1 MRPESLA
8 VVRAAA
14 AHILV
19 ADIDFPV
26 LSEESQHHVFRSLR
40 VNDGEIVTI
49 TDGRGRWRRCR
60 ALGDSLDV
68 DGEILSEPGR
78 ANPITI
84 AVAIPKLDRPEWI
97 VQKLTEIGVDQIV
110 FIHADRSVVRW
121 DADRASKHLGK
132 LRRVAVEAIQQSRSV
147 WLPDIVGPQPS
158 EVVLRG
164 AVAAEPGGRELA
176 VDDFDVAI
184 GPEGGWSRAELSL
197 AIDLVSIGS
206 TVLRVETAALAAAVR
221 LVAHAG

>member
-1 MRPESLA
+1 M
-8 VVRAAA
+8 RAAA

-19 ADIDFPV
+19 ADIDSPV

-40 VNDGEIVTI
+40 VDNGEIVTI

-68 DGEILSEPGR
+68 DGEVLSETGR
-78 ANPITI
+78 INRITI

-97 VQKLTEIGVDQIV
+97 VQKLTEIGVDRIV
-110 FIHADRSVVRW
+110 FVHAERSVVRW
-121 DADRASKHLGK
+121 DPDRASKHLGK
-132 LRRVAVEAIQQSRSV
+132 LRRVAIEAVQQSRSV

-158 EVVLRG
+158 ADVLPG

-176 VDDFDVAI
+176 PNDFAVAI
-184 GPEGGWSRAELSL
+184 GPEGGWSPAERAL
-197 AIDLVSIGS
+197 AIDCVSFGS